1 MKTLLNTQTKF
12 LTLMLIALIGL
23 SSCKKLEQEEP
34 VQGDAKIRVV
44 NTIVGSTPQDIYQ
57 NDTKISTSAIA
68 YGQNTAYLTI
78 KGGVSSTISL
88 KNEGTQ
94 VVSASTIASPY
105 ADVSYTLFYY
115 SNANGSGAFAGFADE
130 NSVVPAGKARVRFMN
145 LGAVLINN
153 VNISVVGGGSLTNG
167 LAYGYLSAYNNIDAN
182 TSLNVSVIG
191 TTDATVIPGAQFEA
205 GKIYTVWFD
214 AANTTTVNYHVVA
227 QN

>member
-1 MKTLLNTQTKF
+1 MKTLMNTQTKF

-23 SSCKKLEQEEP
+23 SSCKKLEQEQP

-115 SNANGSGAFAGFADE
+115 SNANGSGAFAGWRRIDQQCKYFCCRWWIL
-130 NSVVPAGKARVRFMN
+130 NQW
-145 LGAVLINN
+145 L
-153 VNISVVGGGSLTNG
+153 SLWLSFG
-167 LAYGYLSAYNNIDAN
+167 L
-182 TSLNVSVIG
+182 
-191 TTDATVIPGAQFEA
+191 
-205 GKIYTVWFD
+205 
-214 AANTTTVNYHVVA
+214 
-227 QN
+227 